1 MHCGISWFIHVLLF
15 LLTSSVY
22 LNGSCLESGSKPPQP
37 IIAEL
42 RANVATQSLV
52 VKWLV
57 NHTGLTRES
66 GDTYEIQVGRTDN
79 LTIVHNSKVS
89 SCPFGSNSTLTWT
102 WVSTLPLQCADH
114 SIRIRRFC
122 SHADPSDWS
131 QWKTNYGAQDT
142 VDRVWKKTKMFP
154 YQQVLKEGST
164 ILFCCVPPRGI
175 HVTNMTFNSTTS
187 YPLINITHRV
197 TAIAVH
203 NLNITQA
210 SGSGV
215 YSWCEDTTEK
225 RNNYCSNFISFSP
238 QRPENL
244 SCWTEDLRTVICT
257 WNPGRPAN
265 LYEPYKRT
273 HTLHI
278 KNTVEDPIK
287 CGEWF
292 CRFQAVPGLE
302 WYHVSVI
309 VKNQLGEE
317 KQSYSFNI
325 TDRVFPVPE
334 GVKVSPGVTE
344 ANVSWVVRGNLSGVE
359 LFCQVTADPVEPRR
373 PTHLAAAADLQST
386 SMHQVCNG
394 GSDERCDV
402 SLEQLSPNTRYATRA
417 RCAVRGNLEG
427 EWTQPTHFTT
437 YPLVRLDVWRRVRS
451 LSHGQRNVTLLWT
464 PQLSGSSSSVKIQGY
479 KVRWRQEGCQWI
491 LWKDREQT
499 QTEISIGP
507 GQCDMIIQAVIQPG
521 SSPPGHITIP
531 PVERKEYHWNATRVS
546 GSASG
551 GFHLIWKEQE
561 GVTCGHTV
569 EWCTVGSGVSCT
581 LQWRRVPVGNTSVS
595 LPAGDFKAGHRYTFD
610 IYGCTDEGDK
620 LLEILTGYSQ
630 ELKPVQSPSLV
641 EPIRTTSSSVT
652 LEWHYHEDDHSHPGF
667 ITGYLVTVHKTGSQR
682 SPGHVPSP
690 FTKMVADPHNKSLTI
705 VGLQEHQKYTFH
717 LSALTN
723 VGPGPHTTV
732 TVKTQTI
739 PSILLAKI
747 LTPLLLLLGL
757 AILLCLFWKMLRS
770 CIVELFGYPAG
781 MNIKPIEL
789 DRHIH
794 ETSERL
800 RCLKVGDCVCSDIE
814 ILSVR
819 PTMSERMPLIHP
831 KLPRLSSSS
840 TTIPSSSFCPVH
852 PSSYS
857 LSMSSSLPSLSP
869 SCPSFSTQHLHQK
882 GYCPQSPT
890 EVWDCSVQT
899 SLTNRS
905 YFPSVGA
912 EQSFELKPIRVTDSS
927 DFSSSPIKLSNLIT
941 NEPSEGPQLRPGAL
955 LENIDGYITT
965 DSLVKSM
972 TVYMNG
978 QSH

>member
-1 MHCGISWFIHVLLF
+1 IWMFSPL
-15 LLTSSVY
+15 
-22 LNGSCLESGSKPPQP
+22 SCNICIIERNLCLVKPPRP
-37 IIAEL
+37 IITEL

-79 LTIVHNSKVS
+79 LTIVHNVS
-89 SCPFGSNSTLTWT
+89 NSSGHFDSTLTWT

-114 SIRIRRFC
+114 SIRIRHFC

-225 RNNYCSNFISFSP
+225 RNNYFSP

-244 SCWTEDLRTVICT
+244 SCGTEDLRTIICT

-287 CGEWF
+287 CGEWS

-302 WYHVSVI
+302 WYHVSVV

-325 TDRVFPVPE
+325 TDRVPE

-373 PTHLAAAADLQST
+373 PTHLAEA
-386 SMHQVCNG
+386 VCNG

-402 SLEQLSPNTRYATRA
+402 SLEQLSPNTRYATRV

-437 YPLVRLDVWRRVRS
+437 YPLVRLDVWRRVRL

-464 PQLSGSSSSVKIQGY
+464 PVSGSASSVKIQGY

-531 PVERKEYHWNATRVS
+531 PVERIGAGPVWTAIH
-546 GSASG
+546 SAQCSS
-551 GFHLIWKEQE
+551 FHLIWKEKE
-561 GVTCGHTV
+561 GVTCGYTV

-620 LLEILTGYSQ
+620 LLGILTGYSQ
-630 ELKPVQSPSLV
+630 ELS
-641 EPIRTTSSSVT
+641 EWPIRTTSSSVT

-667 ITGYLVTVHKTGSQR
+667 ITGYLVMCKVGIINT
-682 SPGHVPSP
+682 
-690 FTKMVADPHNKSLTI
+690 VADPHNKSLTI

-732 TVKTQTI
+732 IVKTQTI
-739 PSILLAKI
+739 RESNSGWSTLGAGADWVILKL
-747 LTPLLLLLGL
+747 
-757 AILLCLFWKMLRS
+757 
-770 CIVELFGYPAG
+770 ELFGYPAG

-794 ETSERL
+794 EVLCSSVQAFICL
-800 RCLKVGDCVCSDIE
+800 MCLKLMSTAS
-814 ILSVR
+814 LSVAF
-819 PTMSERMPLIHP
+819 SLIWIYL
-831 KLPRLSSSS
+831 KQMAINGC
-840 TTIPSSSFCPVH
+840 TIC
-852 PSSYS
+852 YS
-857 LSMSSSLPSLSP
+857 
-869 SCPSFSTQHLHQK
+869 HN
-882 GYCPQSPT
+882 YC
-890 EVWDCSVQT
+890 
-899 SLTNRS
+899 
-905 YFPSVGA
+905 FA
-912 EQSFELKPIRVTDSS
+912 I
-927 DFSSSPIKLSNLIT
+927 
-941 NEPSEGPQLRPGAL
+941 
-955 LENIDGYITT
+955 
-965 DSLVKSM
+965 
-972 TVYMNG
+972 
-978 QSH
+978 

>member
-1 MHCGISWFIHVLLF
+1 MLANLVLF
-15 LLTSSVY
+15 LTPEY
-22 LNGSCLESGSKPPQP
+22 L
-37 IIAEL
+37 
-42 RANVATQSLV
+42 
-52 VKWLV
+52 
-57 NHTGLTRES
+57 
-66 GDTYEIQVGRTDN
+66 
-79 LTIVHNSKVS
+79 
-89 SCPFGSNSTLTWT
+89 
-102 WVSTLPLQCADH
+102 
-114 SIRIRRFC
+114 
-122 SHADPSDWS
+122 
-131 QWKTNYGAQDT
+131 
-142 VDRVWKKTKMFP
+142 
-154 YQQVLKEGST
+154 
-164 ILFCCVPPRGI
+164 
-175 HVTNMTFNSTTS
+175 
-187 YPLINITHRV
+187 
-197 TAIAVH
+197 
-203 NLNITQA
+203 
-210 SGSGV
+210 
-215 YSWCEDTTEK
+215 
-225 RNNYCSNFISFSP
+225 
-238 QRPENL
+238 
-244 SCWTEDLRTVICT
+244 
-257 WNPGRPAN
+257 
-265 LYEPYKRT
+265 
-273 HTLHI
+273 
-278 KNTVEDPIK
+278 
-287 CGEWF
+287 
-292 CRFQAVPGLE
+292 
-302 WYHVSVI
+302 
-309 VKNQLGEE
+309 
-317 KQSYSFNI
+317 
-325 TDRVFPVPE
+325 
-334 GVKVSPGVTE
+334 
-344 ANVSWVVRGNLSGVE
+344 
-359 LFCQVTADPVEPRR
+359 
-373 PTHLAAAADLQST
+373 
-386 SMHQVCNG
+386 
-394 GSDERCDV
+394 
-402 SLEQLSPNTRYATRA
+402 
-417 RCAVRGNLEG
+417 
-427 EWTQPTHFTT
+427 
-437 YPLVRLDVWRRVRS
+437 
-451 LSHGQRNVTLLWT
+451 
-464 PQLSGSSSSVKIQGY
+464 
-479 KVRWRQEGCQWI
+479 
-491 LWKDREQT
+491 
-499 QTEISIGP
+499 
-507 GQCDMIIQAVIQPG
+507 
-521 SSPPGHITIP
+521 
-531 PVERKEYHWNATRVS
+531 WNATRVS

-561 GVTCGHTV
+561 GVTCGYTV

-690 FTKMVADPHNKSLTI
+690 FTKTVADPHNKSLTI

-814 ILSVR
+814 ILNVR

-857 LSMSSSLPSLSP
+857 SSMSSSLPSLSP

-905 YFPSVGA
+905 YFHSVGA
-912 EQSFELKPIRVTDSS
+912 EQSVELKPIRVTDSS

-941 NEPSEGPQLRPGAL
+941 SEPSEEPQLRPGAL

-965 DSLVKSM
+965 DSLV
-972 TVYMNG
+972 
-978 QSH
+978 Q

>member
-1 MHCGISWFIHVLLF
+1 MHCVISWFIHVLMF

-22 LNGSCLESGSKPPQP
+22 LNGSCLES
-37 IIAEL
+37 
-42 RANVATQSLV
+42 
-52 VKWLV
+52 
-57 NHTGLTRES
+57 
-66 GDTYEIQVGRTDN
+66 
-79 LTIVHNSKVS
+79 
-89 SCPFGSNSTLTWT
+89 
-102 WVSTLPLQCADH
+102 
-114 SIRIRRFC
+114 
-122 SHADPSDWS
+122 
-131 QWKTNYGAQDT
+131 GAQDT

-225 RNNYCSNFISFSP
+225 RNTYCSNFISFSP

-244 SCWTEDLRTVICT
+244 SCRTEDLRTVICT

-278 KNTVEDPIK
+278 KNTGEDPIK
-287 CGEWF
+287 CDEWS

-302 WYHVSVI
+302 WYHVSV
-309 VKNQLGEE
+309 VVRNQLGEE

-373 PTHLAAAADLQST
+373 PTRPAEAADLQST

-394 GSDERCDV
+394 GLDERCDV

-437 YPLVRLDVWRRVRS
+437 YPLVRLDVWRRVRL

-464 PQLSGSSSSVKIQGY
+464 PQLSGSASSVKIQGY
-479 KVRWRQEGCQWI
+479 KVRWRQEGSQWI
-491 LWKDREQT
+491 LWRDREQT

-507 GQCDMIIQAVIQPG
+507 GQCDMIIQAIIQPG

-531 PVERKEYHWNATRVS
+531 PVERIEYLRNATRVS

-561 GVTCGHTV
+561 AVTCGYTV

-620 LLEILTGYSQ
+620 LLGIRTGYSQ
-630 ELKPVQSPSLV
+630 ELKPVQSPRLV

-652 LEWHYHEDDHSHPGF
+652 LEWRYHEDDHSHPGF
-667 ITGYLVTVHKTGSQR
+667 ITGYLVTMHKTGSQR
-682 SPGHVPSP
+682 SPGHVPSH
-690 FTKMVADPHNKSLTI
+690 FTKTVADPHNKSLTI

-723 VGPGPHTTV
+723 VGPGPQTTV

-789 DRHIH
+789 DRHLH

-819 PTMSERMPLIHP
+819 PNMSERTPLIHP
-831 KLPRLSSSS
+831 KLPHLSSSS
-840 TTIPSSSFCPVH
+840 PTIPSSSFCPVH

-857 LSMSSSLPSLSP
+857 SSMSSSLPSLSP
-869 SCPSFSTQHLHQK
+869 SCSSSSTQHLHQK

-890 EVWDCSVQT
+890 EVWDSSVQT

-905 YFPSVGA
+905 FFPSVGA
-912 EQSFELKPIRVTDSS
+912 EQSIELKPIRVTDSS
-927 DFSSSPIKLSNLIT
+927 DISSSPIKLSNLIT
-941 NEPSEGPQLRPGAL
+941 SEPSEGPQLQPGAL
-955 LENIDGYITT
+955 LEKIDGYITT

-972 TVYMNG
+972 TAYMNG